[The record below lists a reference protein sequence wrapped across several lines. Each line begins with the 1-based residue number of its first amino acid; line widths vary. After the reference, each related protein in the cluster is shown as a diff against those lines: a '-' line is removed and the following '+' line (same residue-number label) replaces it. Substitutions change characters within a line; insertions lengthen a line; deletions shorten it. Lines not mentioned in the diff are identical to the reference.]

1 MGNMGNYGTKRIG
14 HLVIHSSTQKGNF
27 NFAIKIS
34 KKLLAF
40 GINWLLNAYLSL
52 LSLNERIR
60 CQSVSVTQ
68 WQSVYLS
75 LKFSVSHLVSWSV
88 LVCLLFVGQS
98 ISLSV
103 CQKHATL
110 GFRPCSSKITE
121 ERVQCF
127 VPKLGEQEMTA
138 LVRIKSDQ
146 VREREKGVSNVLL
159 PLKMAAQ

>member
-110 GFRPCSSKITE
+110 GFRPCFFSHPLAWASQQKAWASHLESQT
-121 ERVQCF
+121 R
-127 VPKLGEQEMTA
+127 LWN
-138 LVRIKSDQ
+138 SDIISHK
-146 VREREKGVSNVLL
+146 VIYFSE
-159 PLKMAAQ
+159 